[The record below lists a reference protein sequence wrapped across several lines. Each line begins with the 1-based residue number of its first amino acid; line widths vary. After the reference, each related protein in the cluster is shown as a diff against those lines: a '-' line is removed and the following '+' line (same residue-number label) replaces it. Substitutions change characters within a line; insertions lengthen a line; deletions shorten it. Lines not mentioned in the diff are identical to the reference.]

1 MAKNT
6 TASPDSTYGN
16 PPVRVMKKVPS
27 KAIVPKTAQ
36 TAVTI
41 LAVKSFVASLYG
53 AYTARCIL
61 IQDPTDCGQ
70 FSVRTTSW
78 PDA

>member
-1 MAKNT
+1 L
-6 TASPDSTYGN
+6 YFE
-16 PPVRVMKKVPS
+16 
-27 KAIVPKTAQ
+27 
-36 TAVTI
+36 
-41 LAVKSFVASLYG
+41 SFVASLYG
-53 AYTARCIL
+53 AYTVRCIL